1 MRLLA
6 FVLCPA
12 LVALGVAATTRAQE
26 PTEEPSPAPV
36 PPRVVPPAVVSMPPV
51 ELSAEAQEAVRALAD
66 PAVTLVILVTAEGA
80 AELQECPAAE
90 VICADLATAIGQAE
104 FTPARRGDEALPA
117 RISLRFVLEAPAAE
131 GEGEPG
137 EAESSAEPATAPSP
151 EEAAEEA
158 EPELAFGA
166 TAVVVDPPEGALR
179 LTLDEARNLP
189 GTFGDPFRAVEA
201 LPGVT
206 PIVSGLPYFY
216 VRGSPPSGTLYNYD
230 FINMPILFHLG
241 LGPSV
246 IHPRMVGPIRL
257 YSGVAPSRFGRYIG
271 GVIEAEGPEPTQDEL
286 IGEAE
291 LRLLDVN
298 GFVQTPVGEG
308 ELMVA
313 ARYGYPGLV
322 LQLVSPGT
330 KLSYW
335 DYQLR
340 FRYPIG
346 GGTDFELVS
355 LGSFDRL
362 ATTDTDTDPI
372 TGARVQTEN
381 ALGIHF
387 HRVEARL
394 VHRFGK
400 NEYGAAL
407 RFGWGESS
415 LDESGGAGVPPQEVG
430 VRSTQLGPRVWLRR
444 KRPGLTFFLGGEFY
458 GSAGSIDIGDA
469 ADGADTSAMNPAASR
484 FLAGVAARSVGAL
497 YTELTWKPNT
507 LMTYDFGF
515 RSDLWLAGG
524 TAEVALDPR
533 LRGTFHVH
541 DMVDLHVA
549 VGVTRQ
555 PAVFFL
561 PLPGLSE
568 VAIAPGPQVAIQ
580 SEAGIAIE
588 PFDELRIE
596 AQAFVHR
603 YTGLLFLDLFL
614 QDETCVED
622 DIGCEQVEV
631 PDRVDGVSYGAEL
644 FIRADPKLR
653 VSGFASYTLS
663 WARIDALP
671 GLDYTPS
678 FDVRHVFNLAGRAWI
693 VPERF
698 SVGLRLHVRTGKP
711 IGVTYFDPDTVSL
724 GRYEQRLP
732 TFYRLDAEIAYRWK
746 TRWGRFRL
754 SLEWLNVTFSR
765 EPADLDCGAL
775 IGAPEPP
782 CDVGYAP
789 AIVLPNL
796 GLRGTF

>member
-1 MRLLA
+1 MRAA
-6 FVLCPA
+6 FFLFSTTLVS
-12 LVALGVAATTRAQE
+12 LVAGSVRAQA
-26 PTEEPSPAPV
+26 PTEAEAPEA
-36 PPRVVPPAVVSMPPV
+36 PPAVVPPSVLSMPAV
-51 ELSAEAQEAVRALAD
+51 ELSDESQEAVRALDD
-66 PAVTLVILVTAEGA
+66 PAVTLVILVTVEGR
-80 AELQECPAAE
+80 AELQECPVAE
-90 VICADLATAIGQAE
+90 VICADLAAAIEGAE
-104 FTPARRGDEALPA
+104 FTPARRGEEAFPA
-117 RISLRFVLEAPAAE
+117 RISLRFVLEAPA
-131 GEGEPG
+131 
-137 EAESSAEPATAPSP
+137 EAEAEDEPTDEPTAESEVPSAEETA
-151 EEAAEEA
+151 AEA
-158 EPELAFGA
+158 EPEPIAFGA

-179 LTLDEARNLP
+179 LTLDEARTLP

-201 LPGVT
+201 LPGIT

-271 GVIEAEGPEPTQDEL
+271 GVIEAEGPEPTQNEL
-286 IGEAE
+286 MGEAE

-298 GFVQTPVGEG
+298 GFVQTPVGDG

-362 ATTDTDTDPI
+362 VTTDTDDDPI
-372 TGARVQTEN
+372 TGRRVQTEN

-394 VHRFGK
+394 VHHFGPS
-400 NEYGAAL
+400 EYGVAL

-415 LDESGGAGVPPQEVG
+415 LDESGGAGVPRQEVG
-430 VRSTQLGPRVWLRR
+430 VRSTQLGPRFWLRT
-444 KRPGLTFFLGGEFY
+444 KRPGLKLFLGGEFY
-458 GSAGSIDIGDA
+458 GSAGAIDIGDA
-469 ADGADTSAMNPAASR
+469 AAGADMAAMNPTASR

-497 YTELTWKPNT
+497 YGELSWKPT
-507 LMTYDFGF
+507 TAMTYDVGI

-541 DMVDLHVA
+541 DMVDLHLA

-568 VAIAPGPQVAIQ
+568 VAIAPGPQVALQ
-580 SEAGIAIE
+580 SEAGIALE
-588 PFDELRIE
+588 PTDDLRIE

-614 QDETCVED
+614 QDETCIEPG
-622 DIGCEQVEV
+622 IGCEPVDV

-653 VSGFASYTLS
+653 LSGFASYTL
-663 WARIDALP
+663 AFAKIDALP

-678 FDVRHVFNLAGRAWI
+678 FDVRHVFNLAGRAQI
-693 VPERF
+693 VPERL

-711 IGVTYFDPDTVSL
+711 IGITYFDPETTSL

-732 TFYRLDAEIAYRWK
+732 TFYRIDAEVAYQWT

-754 SLEWLNVTFSR
+754 SLDWLNVTFSK
-765 EPADLDCGAL
+765 EPADLDCGDL

-782 CDVGYAP
+782 CDVGFAP

-796 GLRGTF
+796 GLRATF